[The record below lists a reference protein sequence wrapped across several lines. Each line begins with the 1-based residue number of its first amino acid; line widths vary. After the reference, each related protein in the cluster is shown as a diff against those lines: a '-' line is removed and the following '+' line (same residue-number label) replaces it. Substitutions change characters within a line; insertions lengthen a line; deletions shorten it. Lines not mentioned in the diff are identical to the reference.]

1 MDYKH
6 EISQLI
12 NIDGVDRQDVESLI
26 AVPKES
32 GNGDY
37 SLPCFRFARVLR
49 KAPDKIAEDLASD
62 IVAKLK
68 RINRIHERISAV
80 RESVKSKSSLPDLL
94 PENEKDDF
102 RAEFSSLGKPFEKL
116 FDDVSQSEP
125 KKRADAFFYL
135 ASLAKFV
142 DKVEAKNGYL
152 NFYLNKSAYNKIILD
167 KVSAE
172 GDRYGASDVGA
183 GKTVCIDYSSINI
196 AKPFHIGH
204 LMTTVIG
211 AALYRTFNFLGY
223 RAVGINHLGDW
234 GTQFG
239 KLIVAYK
246 LWGDKDDI
254 EKRGIRALL
263 DIYVRFHKEAE
274 KDDSLNDEA
283 RHYFK
288 LIEDGDK
295 DALALFNWFKDIT
308 MKEVNRTY
316 KRLKVTFDSYAGE
329 SFYNDKMQPVIDEL
343 NAKGLLKDSE
353 GAKVV
358 DLSAYNMPPCLIL
371 KADGATLY
379 ATRDLAAA
387 FYRKKTYDFYKCLYV
402 VAYQQNLHFKQWF
415 KVVELMGYDWYKD
428 LEHVAFGMVSM
439 EDGAMS
445 TREGKVVFLED
456 VLNKTVEKARA
467 ILDEKSKGLDDKATV
482 AEDIGVGAVV
492 FSALYNNRIKD
503 VVFSYDRVLSFE
515 GETGP
520 YVQYTHARCT
530 SVLRRAEITKDVDYS
545 ALDNA
550 EANAVVK
557 AIAAF
562 PDAVKDAAEKYEPC
576 YISRAVMAVCQA
588 YNKFYF
594 EHRIIDAAEPQRN
607 AMLLLT
613 KATKQVIKTG
623 LTLLGIAAPDKM

>member
-167 KVSAE
+167 KVAAE
-172 GDRYGASDVGA
+172 GDKYGASDVGA

-246 LWGDKDDI
+246 LWGDAVSAPFSIFTSASTKKP
-254 EKRGIRALL
+254 KR
-263 DIYVRFHKEAE
+263 
-274 KDDSLNDEA
+274 
-283 RHYFK
+283 
-288 LIEDGDK
+288 
-295 DALALFNWFKDIT
+295 T
-308 MKEVNRTY
+308 
-316 KRLKVTFDSYAGE
+316 
-329 SFYNDKMQPVIDEL
+329 
-343 NAKGLLKDSE
+343 
-353 GAKVV
+353 
-358 DLSAYNMPPCLIL
+358 
-371 KADGATLY
+371 
-379 ATRDLAAA
+379 TR
-387 FYRKKTYDFYKCLYV
+387 
-402 VAYQQNLHFKQWF
+402 
-415 KVVELMGYDWYKD
+415 
-428 LEHVAFGMVSM
+428 
-439 EDGAMS
+439 
-445 TREGKVVFLED
+445 
-456 VLNKTVEKARA
+456 
-467 ILDEKSKGLDDKATV
+467 
-482 AEDIGVGAVV
+482 
-492 FSALYNNRIKD
+492 
-503 VVFSYDRVLSFE
+503 
-515 GETGP
+515 
-520 YVQYTHARCT
+520 
-530 SVLRRAEITKDVDYS
+530 
-545 ALDNA
+545 
-550 EANAVVK
+550 
-557 AIAAF
+557 
-562 PDAVKDAAEKYEPC
+562 
-576 YISRAVMAVCQA
+576 
-588 YNKFYF
+588 
-594 EHRIIDAAEPQRN
+594 
-607 AMLLLT
+607 
-613 KATKQVIKTG
+613 
-623 LTLLGIAAPDKM
+623 

>member
-12 NIDGVDRQDVESLI
+12 NIDGVEQSDVESLI
-26 AVPKES
+26 TVPKES
-32 GNGDY
+32 DNGDY

-49 KAPDKIAEDLASD
+49 KAPDKIAEELAED
-62 IVAKLK
+62 ILARIK
-68 RINRIHERISAV
+68 RISRIHTRLSAV
-80 RESVKSKSSLPDLL
+80 REFVKSKRPLQVLL
-94 PENEKDDF
+94 SEDEMKDFKTDF
-102 RAEFSSLGKPFEKL
+102 TALGKSFEKL
-116 FDDVSQSEP
+116 SEAVEQSEP

-135 ASLAKFV
+135 ASLAGFV
-142 DKVEAKNGYL
+142 EKVEAKNGYL

-167 KVSAE
+167 KVVAE
-172 GDRYGASDVGA
+172 GDKYGSANIGE
-183 GKTVCIDYSSINI
+183 GKTVCLDYSSINI

-211 AALYRTFNFLGY
+211 AALYRTFKFLGY
-223 RAVGINHLGDW
+223 NAVGINHLGDW

-274 KDDSLNDEA
+274 LNDSLNDEA
-283 RHYFK
+283 RRYFK
-288 LIEDGDK
+288 LIEDGDEE
-295 DALALFNWFKDIT
+295 ALALFNWFKDVT
-308 MKEVNRTY
+308 MKEVDRTY

-343 NAKGLLKDSE
+343 NEKGLLKDSE

-358 DLSAYNMPPCLIL
+358 DLSEFNMPPCLIL

-387 FYRKKTYDFYKCLYV
+387 FYRKKTYDFHKCLYV

-467 ILDEKSKGLDDKATV
+467 ILDEKSKGLDDKTTV

-530 SVLRRAEITKDVDYS
+530 SVLSRAEITKDVDYS

>member
-80 RESVKSKSSLPDLL
+80 RESVKSKSSLPFLL

-167 KVSAE
+167 KVAVE
-172 GDRYGASDVGA
+172 GDKYGASDVGA

-343 NAKGLLKDSE
+343 NTKGLLKDSE

-530 SVLRRAEITKDVDYS
+530 SVLSRAEITKDVDYS

-576 YISRAVMAVCQA
+576 YISRALMAVCQA

-613 KATKQVIKTG
+613 KATKQVIKTS